1 VTEPARGLIDLH
13 AHLAPRLPA
22 GAWEPRVPP
31 DLGRPEALLEHLD
44 RLGLDQAVVSIPPPF
59 YRQEL
64 PPDDAAAWIA
74 AVNDG
79 LAEVVADKHRLS
91 AFAYLPLEHPPL
103 ARREIKRVD
112 GWGFVGFTAAAGGRS
127 ASLAD
132 GELEPLWQALDQRD
146 AALLLHP
153 GEPPDPRLAPMYLGN
168 LLGNPFETTLAA
180 AQLIFGDVPGR
191 FPRIRFVLA
200 HGGGAVAAL
209 IGRWQRGVDTD
220 RPGLGQLT
228 EGPLEA
234 IKRFYVDSITHHPEV
249 TALVRRVIGPDHVV
263 FGSDWPFPMGS
274 TESLEYAA
282 NAAAVLD
289 HA

>member
-1 VTEPARGLIDLH
+1 LIDLH

-31 DLGRPEALLEHLD
+31 ELLRPEALLAHLD
-44 RLGLDQAVVSIPPPF
+44 RLGLQQAAVSIPPPF
-59 YRQEL
+59 YRQDL
-64 PPDDAAAWIA
+64 QPDDAAPWCA

-79 LAEVVADKHRLS
+79 LEQVTATEPRFS
-91 AFAYLPLEHPPL
+91 AFAYLPLEHPGL
-103 ARREIKRVD
+103 ARSEIDRVE
-112 GWGFVGFTAAAGGRS
+112 GRGFIGFTAAAGGRS

-132 GELEPLWQALDQRD
+132 PELEPVWQALDERG

-153 GEPPDPRLAPMYLGN
+153 GEPPDPRLEPMYLSN

-180 AQLIFGDVPGR
+180 AQLIFGDVPAR
-191 FPRIRFVLA
+191 FPRMRVVLA

-220 RPGLGQLT
+220 RPGLRKLT
-228 EGPLEA
+228 EDPLQA
-234 IKRFYVDSITHHPEV
+234 VKRFYVDSITHHPEV
-249 TALVRRVIGPDHVV
+249 TGLVRRVIGEDRVV

-274 TESLEYAA
+274 VDGVEYAA
-282 NAAAVLD
+282 NAAAVLQPVD
-289 HA
+289 QA

>member
-1 VTEPARGLIDLH
+1 MVDLH

-22 GAWEPRVPP
+22 GTPEPRVPP
-31 DLGRPEALLEHLD
+31 ELHRPEALLEHLEG
-44 RLGLDQAVVSIPPPF
+44 LGLERAVLSIPPPF

-64 PPDDAAAWIA
+64 ASDDAAAWVS

-79 LAEVVADKHRLS
+79 LRELVADEPRFS
-91 AFAYLPLEHPPL
+91 ALAYLPLEHPAL
-103 ARREIKRVD
+103 ARSEIDRVE
-112 GWGFVGFTAAAGGRS
+112 GQGFAGFTASAGGRS

-132 GELEPLWQALDQRD
+132 PELEPLWGALDERG

-153 GEPPDPRLAPMYLGN
+153 GEPPDPRLEPMYLSN

-180 AQLIFGDVPGR
+180 AQLIFGDVPAR
-191 FPRIRFVLA
+191 FPRMRVVLA

-209 IGRWQRGVDTD
+209 VGRWQRGVDTE
-220 RPGLGQLT
+220 RPGLGPLT
-228 EGPLEA
+228 EGPLQA
-234 IKRFYVDSITHHPEV
+234 LKRFYVDSITHHPEV
-249 TALVRRVIGPDHVV
+249 TELVRRVIGADRVV

-274 TESLEYAA
+274 TAGVEYAA

-289 HA
+289 AVRDQP